1 MASSSSFANANNFTP
16 FPDSLSIVS
25 DDRIIMIHRN
35 GFPQLLSAGIICL
48 LVGGTLAAKAV
59 FLVDNDLEHK
69 TELNS
74 ENWYLDASTAQT
86 ATGGIEQLA
95 YNYIH
100 RLTQLPDRKAWCGS
114 AQEISLVLAKA
125 KSLRS
130 IEVNNL
136 SQGKADII
144 VKLPNLPGVETATQ
158 PSKNLHLYVNPA
170 AQSNN
175 AAENWCISAGK

>member
-1 MASSSSFANANNFTP
+1 
-16 FPDSLSIVS
+16 
-25 DDRIIMIHRN
+25 MIHRN

-48 LVGGTLAAKAV
+48 LVGGTLAAKVV
-59 FLVDNDLEHK
+59 FLVDNDLEQK

-74 ENWYLDASTAQT
+74 DWYLNASNVQT

-100 RLTQLPDRKAWCGS
+100 RLTQLPDSKAWCGS

-125 KSLRS
+125 KSLHS

-136 SQGKADII
+136 TQGKADII
-144 VKLPNLPGVETATQ
+144 VKLPNLPSVQTATQ
-158 PSKNLHLYVNPA
+158 PAKNLRLYVNPA
-170 AQSNN
+170 DRSNN
-175 AAENWCISAGK
+175 TQENWCISAGK